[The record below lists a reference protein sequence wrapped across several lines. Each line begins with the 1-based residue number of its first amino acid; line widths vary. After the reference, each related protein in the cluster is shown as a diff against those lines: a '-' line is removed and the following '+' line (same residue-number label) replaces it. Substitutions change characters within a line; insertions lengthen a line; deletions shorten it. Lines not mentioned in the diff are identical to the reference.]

1 MKKNF
6 LWISSIHFGGR
17 IFISKDLVLI
27 AWRYIVIPNVI
38 RTDIGS
44 KFLILNLLFGGISGL
59 PRQGTRNHVI
69 SESQAARMTA
79 LTLGGLVNDWTG
91 STFYLRAA
99 RFLCPEVQWS
109 VYTLEVDL
117 FSSVWFTRLRLEPF
131 SISDRSLEVCV
142 SCFDDFKHVMFCLH
156 RSLMIWWMWNERAID
171 SDWFHL
177 YIIIHA
183 SMVQVCSSLTLRQSS
198 VTKGW
203 VSDLGLHWIFHS
215 CLSEVNKWLY
225 KHKKVLVE
233 LIMIKTVSS
242 AVTSSL
248 PGKSF
253 RSTRCVTSSER
264 PWILPPVTKHR
275 AKDRIFLVFWKNKVC
290 LGLCLAGEK
299 KIC

>member
-1 MKKNF
+1 MKKIF

-203 VSDLGLHWIFHS
+203 VSHLGPFTRVCQKWINDCTNMKRCS
-215 CLSEVNKWLY
+215 LSWSWSRQSHLPSPPLY
-225 KHKKVLVE
+225 QANLLE
-233 LIMIKTVSS
+233 
-242 AVTSSL
+242 AQDAL
-248 PGKSF
+248 PQ
-253 RSTRCVTSSER
+253 
-264 PWILPPVTKHR
+264 
-275 AKDRIFLVFWKNKVC
+275 AKDLEFYPLSPNTGPRIEYF
-290 LGLCLAGEK
+290 
-299 KIC
+299 